1 MIVKGH
7 LVEKFLND
15 ERFPLRI
22 NASFVASFGAE
33 FGSSIIC
40 IEESLISS
48 QARIESKRELAHL
61 LMLDNGE

>member
-33 FGSSIIC
+33 FGSNMFA
-40 IEESLISS
+40 LKN
-48 QARIESKRELAHL
+48 RLYHL
-61 LMLDNGE
+61 KHGLRASAN